1 MPIFGGGGAVDRS
14 RRERARLLARLR
26 RRHGR
31 SVALPACHQG
41 GCSGGT
47 GLALALRALRLGR
60 ARLRGRVGRARAGH
74 PRSAWSSGFGVGG
87 VSALRDATRA
97 NDEVASFGSQRVRSR
112 RRRSVGGRE
121 RRTEPVPNS
130 MASKKP
136 RRGSRVRRGTN
147 GARFAG
153 RQRSCPRPPRST
165 GRARNAGRFAFSH
178 AAKIKNGASEREGR
192 RLPSPT
198 RAYRYRA
205 ETMCAVVCDLPD
217 ARRVEGTQGGYPPG
231 VAGSF
236 RRTCLYDTSFHRF
249 EALFEEDLFASKV
262 LSRHRGI

>member
-1 MPIFGGGGAVDRS
+1 MPVFGGGGAVDRS

-41 GCSGGT
+41 GGSGGT

-121 RRTEPVPNS
+121 RRTEPLDGVQKASPRVSSTARNKRRAFRRSTAVVPAATPQHRSRAERGLIRFFARRENQ
-130 MASKKP
+130 KW
-136 RRGSRVRRGTN
+136 RVRTRGSAAAVADASVPLPRGDDVRR
-147 GARFAG
+147 
-153 RQRSCPRPPRST
+153 
-165 GRARNAGRFAFSH
+165 
-178 AAKIKNGASEREGR
+178 
-192 RLPSPT
+192 RL
-198 RAYRYRA
+198 
-205 ETMCAVVCDLPD
+205 
-217 ARRVEGTQGGYPPG
+217 
-231 VAGSF
+231 
-236 RRTCLYDTSFHRF
+236 
-249 EALFEEDLFASKV
+249 
-262 LSRHRGI
+262 